1 MHGFVRRSG
10 DYKGVLAVTPRS
22 LHRWHCSHIPIHKV
36 ISNWI
41 GRGSGVGADGGRE
54 QVQNRSGLKAE
65 LEDLLALVGI
75 MGDRASIHS

>member
-10 DYKGVLAVTPRS
+10 DYRVVLIVIPVS
-22 LHRWHCSHIPIHKV
+22 LHRWNSSHIPIHKV

-54 QVQNRSGLKAE
+54 QVQNRSGL
-65 LEDLLALVGI
+65 
-75 MGDRASIHS
+75 